1 MSMVRVVH
9 AGDMQV
15 PEVVTPG
22 MDRREAFA
30 DDDAWVGSLR
40 TEPGVMTGWHVHA
53 GHDTY
58 IHVVSGTAHIEY
70 GPGGTLSADAGAGD
84 FMLVPRGLVHR
95 EGTTAGSGGVRA
107 VLVRVGHGELVTNV
121 DAPEPA

>member
-1 MSMVRVVH
+1 MSIVRVVRS
-9 AGDMQV
+9 GEMPL
-15 PEVVTPG
+15 PEIVTPG

-30 DDDAWVGSLR
+30 DEGAWAGTVE

-58 IHVVSGTAHIEY
+58 IHVVSGTAHLEY
-70 GPGGTLSADAGAGD
+70 GPGGTSSADADAGD
-84 FMLVPRGLVHR
+84 FIFVPQGVVHR
-95 EGTTAGSGGVRA
+95 EGTAAGSQGVRA

-121 DAPEPA
+121 DGPDPA